1 MATLELVLDTR
12 QAQAQIDKLK
22 AEVESLRDTLD
33 APLPDLKV
41 PDLSNTA
48 HQLDAVG
55 DSGKKM
61 FAAFQNTGAVDE
73 AASSMSKLGSLGAD
87 IGQAFTNVGEMAMA
101 AGAAINSFAKEIVV
115 AAIGLASFAVV
126 IGVAAVAAVG
136 AFAG

>member
-55 DSGKKM
+55 DSGKKRRD
-61 FAAFQNTGAVDE
+61 FDAVKTAE
-73 AASSMSKLGSLGAD
+73 TRMKTLLAKVEGAD
-87 IGQAFTNVGEMAMA
+87 IHARESPTWL
-101 AGAAINSFAKEIVV
+101 
-115 AAIGLASFAVV
+115 IGSARRGL
-126 IGVAAVAAVG
+126 
-136 AFAG
+136 